1 MKKFYSEVSVNK
13 INRGMEFT
21 VTLDKTPFK
30 TPDKKLLV
38 LPSFGLAE
46 EIANEWRIQE
56 EIIKIQ
62 EMPMTQIAITAVDIV
77 ANDIESYRDK
87 ILSYAET
94 DLICYQAESPLSLIT
109 LQNSLWQPL
118 VDWASDVLDS
128 QLVVTSGV
136 IPVKQPVEAI
146 KALSNNLIKRDLF
159 DLAAL
164 GLATMASGSLIVALA
179 LSRGFINAD
188 EAFKVCSV
196 DERWQIK
203 EWGTDKESENNQKK
217 INKDLVSASRCF
229 DLYYNS

>member
-1 MKKFYSEVSVNK
+1 MKKIYSEVSINK

-21 VTLDKTPFK
+21 VNLDESPLK
-30 TPDKKLLV
+30 TPDKRLLI
-38 LPSFGLAE
+38 LPSFGVAE
-46 EIANEWRIQE
+46 AIASEWRRQE
-56 EIIKIQ
+56 KIIKIQ
-62 EMPMTQIAITAVDIV
+62 EMPITQIAITAIDIV
-77 ANDIESYRDK
+77 ASNVESYRGK

-109 LQNSLWQPL
+109 LQKSLWNPL

-128 QLVVTSGV
+128 NLVVTSGV
-136 IPVKQPVEAI
+136 IPIKQPVEAI
-146 KALSNNLIKRDLF
+146 KALSNNLVKRDLF
-159 DLAAL
+159 ELSAL

-196 DERWQIK
+196 DESWQIK
-203 EWGTDKESENNQKK
+203 EWGTDKESENNQKN
-217 INKDLVSASRCF
+217 INEDLVSASRFF